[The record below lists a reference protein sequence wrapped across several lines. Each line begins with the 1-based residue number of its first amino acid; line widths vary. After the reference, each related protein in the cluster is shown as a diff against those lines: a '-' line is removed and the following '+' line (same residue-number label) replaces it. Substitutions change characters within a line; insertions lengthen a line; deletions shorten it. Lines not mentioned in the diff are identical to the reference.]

1 MWALNLK
8 SYELVGWD
16 GLATETEKKLYLHRR
31 EEIDFIWVMKDK
43 ENNFSFELYSLSPF
57 SQICIYFLPL
67 SS

>member
-31 EEIDFIWVMKDK
+31 EEIDFI
-43 ENNFSFELYSLSPF
+43 
-57 SQICIYFLPL
+57 
-67 SS
+67 